1 MIEID
6 RVAAVAREAGER
18 ILEVAR
24 QGARTRE
31 KEDGSPVTDADEAA
45 HRTIV
50 RRLRSLTPGIP
61 VVSEESAQPADAGGA
76 PRFWLV
82 DPLDG
87 TREFVDGNDEYTVN
101 IALVE
106 AGAPVLGVVLARRAA
121 CFMAGRRATARG
133 ASTGMRRE
141 RRSRCEASPRADRS
155 RRSAGRIRTREPMPG
170 SQGWRH
176 GDRARGIVAEV
187 CLIAEG
193 TVDVYPRLGR
203 TREWDTAAAHAVLS
217 AAGGSVSTLAGSPL
231 TYGKPAS
238 KIRTSWRA
246 AANGLP
252 SSSPCLSPANPAPV
266 GGTDAAAERTAGFH
280 SCADFRFGPSSGS
293 PASRVR
299 RLLPTGR
306 WRVHR
311 AK

>member
-18 ILEVAR
+18 ILEAAR

-31 KEDGSPVTDADEAA
+31 KEDRSPVTDADEAA

-61 VVSEESAQPADAGGA
+61 VVSEESAQPTDSGSA

-87 TREFVDGNDEYTVN
+87 TREFIDGNDEYTVN

-106 AGAPVLGVVLARRAA
+106 AEAPVLGVVLAP
-121 CFMAGRRATARG
+121 ARG
-133 ASTGMRRE
+133 VLYGGAAGEGAWRQYRDAPQTPIAARSIPETGPVAAIS
-141 RRSRCEASPRADRS
+141 RSHS
-155 RRSAGRIRTREPMPG
+155 SAGTDVWLAKAGVTEAVRAG
-170 SQGWRH
+170 SSLKF
-176 GDRARGIVAEV
+176 

-193 TVDVYPRLGR
+193 AVDVYPRLGR
-203 TREWDTAAAHAVLS
+203 TMEWDTAAAHAVLS

-231 TYGKPAS
+231 TYGKP
-238 KIRTSWRA
+238 
-246 AANGLP
+246 GLE
-252 SSSPCLSPANPAPV
+252 NPHFVA
-266 GGTDAAAERTAGFH
+266 R
-280 SCADFRFGPSSGS
+280 
-293 PASRVR
+293 
-299 RLLPTGR
+299 GR
-306 WRVHR
+306 H
-311 AK
+311 

>member
-1 MIEID
+1 MGVQCLLLECEREYASIAEHTGARSRRIAMIEID

-76 PRFWLV
+76 SRFWLV

-87 TREFVDGNDEYTVN
+87 TREFVDGEDEYTVN

-106 AGAPVLGVVLARRAA
+106 AGAPVLGVVLAPARGVLYGGAA
-121 CFMAGRRATARG
+121 GEGAWRQNRDAPRTPITARSIPESG
-133 ASTGMRRE
+133 PVAAISRSHSNARTDAWLAKTGVTE
-141 RRSRCEASPRADRS
+141 TLRA
-155 RRSAGRIRTREPMPG
+155 G
-170 SQGWRH
+170 SSLKF
-176 GDRARGIVAEV
+176 

-203 TREWDTAAAHAVLS
+203 TMEWDTAAAHGVLL
-217 AAGGSVSTLAGSPL
+217 AAGGSVSTLAGTPL
-231 TYGKPAS
+231 TYGKP
-238 KIRTSWRA
+238 
-246 AANGLP
+246 GLE
-252 SSSPCLSPANPAPV
+252 NPHFVA
-266 GGTDAAAERTAGFH
+266 R
-280 SCADFRFGPSSGS
+280 
-293 PASRVR
+293 
-299 RLLPTGR
+299 GR
-306 WRVHR
+306 Q
-311 AK
+311 